1 MRIGHYAV
9 VGGHEYPAD
18 AEYRHIWVYSTTPPD
33 DQDGWEASRD
43 GRWRR
48 EVQQSDVTNLVHV
61 TTVAT
66 FDSLPV
72 NVLSVD
78 SATGRV
84 AIIASPGPGPA
95 DEQLAHPPHRELSPV
110 LDNAASIEGW
120 YGEVEP
126 RRLTDVRSS
135 TEELD
140 VSLYG
145 IPRAG

>member
-1 MRIGHYAV
+1 MRLGQYAV
-9 VGGHEYPAD
+9 VDGHEYPAD
-18 AEYRHIWVYSTTPPD
+18 AQYRRIWVYSTTPPG
-33 DQDGWEASRD
+33 DQEGWETSRD

-48 EVQQSDVTNLVHV
+48 EVPQSDVTSLVHV
-61 TTVAT
+61 TAVAT

-72 NVLSVD
+72 HVLSVD
-78 SATGRV
+78 STTGRV

-95 DEQLAHPPHRELSPV
+95 DEQLAHPPHPELSPI

-126 RRLTDVRSS
+126 QRLTGIRSS

-140 VSLYG
+140 VTLYG